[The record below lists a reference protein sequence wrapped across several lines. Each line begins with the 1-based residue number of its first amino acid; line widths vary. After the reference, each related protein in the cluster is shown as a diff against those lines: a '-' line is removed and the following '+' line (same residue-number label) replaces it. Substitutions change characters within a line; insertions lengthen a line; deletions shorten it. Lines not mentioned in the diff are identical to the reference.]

1 MPAWRSPMKVRLWLA
16 AALCTLV
23 PAAAFPQALTSL
35 ASVRVQYNTRKNTV
49 KPQGDLKAQIDAL
62 DTQIAEASRAGR
74 NGELRRLFAKGLSL
88 LNDRPWTEAAEYA
101 ASLVLRTDRVVVDS
115 ARPHTIRLEQIFAP
129 SIALQRPV
137 VAHLALRRR
146 PMAPTPGQPPVEP
159 EIVKDL
165 GTFDGVPRDLRE
177 SPFAFDADLH
187 DVPDGAYV
195 MSVDVS
201 DQGTVLGYA
210 ALAVALRKGVEDLA
224 ARPEA
229 DAKRAPESVRA
240 EILFP
245 IDRMKNVNRG
255 RLELRTFD
263 LDRDLA
269 AAEAAA
275 ASARSGKDPFA
286 GRTGDFKRH
295 YLL

>member
-35 ASVRVQYNTRKNTV
+35 PSVRVQYNTRKNTV

-137 VAHLALRRR
+137 VAPLPLRRR
-146 PMAPTPGQPPVEP
+146 PLAP
-159 EIVKDL
+159 
-165 GTFDGVPRDLRE
+165 PRAHPASRRSRRK
-177 SPFAFDADLH
+177 SP
-187 DVPDGAYV
+187 
-195 MSVDVS
+195 
-201 DQGTVLGYA
+201 
-210 ALAVALRKGVEDLA
+210 R
-224 ARPEA
+224 
-229 DAKRAPESVRA
+229 
-240 EILFP
+240 I
-245 IDRMKNVNRG
+245 
-255 RLELRTFD
+255 
-263 LDRDLA
+263 
-269 AAEAAA
+269 
-275 ASARSGKDPFA
+275 SARSTAFRATFA
-286 GRTGDFKRH
+286 NRRSRSTPTCTMFRTART
-295 YLL
+295 